1 MDDQLT
7 VGKVAKECGVN
18 VQTVHYYERM
28 RLVYPNARKE
38 SGYRLYG
45 EDAVRKIRF
54 IKNAQVLGFSLK
66 EIAGLLRLRVSQKAH
81 CGDIKRKAHTHI
93 MDVRAKIARL
103 LAIEKTLGDLIRTC
117 RNQAT
122 TDHCPILKS
131 LEVRKSE
138 KGIFRRREI

>member
-1 MDDQLT
+1 MDTQLT
-7 VGKVAKECGVN
+7 VGKVAKACGVN
-18 VQTVHYYERM
+18 VQTIHYYERM
-28 RLVYPNARKE
+28 RLVFPNERKD

-66 EIAGLLRLRVSQKAH
+66 EIAGLLRLKVSQKAH
-81 CGDIKRKAHTHI
+81 CGDVKRKAQIHI
-93 MDVRAKIARL
+93 LDVRAKIAKL
-103 LAIEKTLGDLIRTC
+103 LAIEKTLGELVKTC

-131 LEVRKSE
+131 LEVRN
-138 KGIFRRREI
+138 RRKI